1 MEAHMKLKILSVAIL
16 SLTLA
21 TFGLVAISGAQS
33 FKTGDSLTVAS
44 SEVIDGSAY
53 IAGSIID
60 VAGTIDGDLYCAGEN
75 VTISGTV
82 KGDIICAAQTLTF
95 TGTTTGDIRL
105 AGQTVTVGGT
115 VDGSATIAGQTVTL
129 DSKGSIGRDATFAG
143 QNTIIRGEVSRD
155 INVGSETLLLDSIV
169 GRNVTA
175 DVNYLKLEAA
185 TDVAGV
191 FNYTSP
197 QTFTKAD
204 GANIVGPVNYTER
217 NEERTNAA
225 NFDPT
230 GVVIAILMLLV
241 SSIMFALVFPQVL
254 HRVTRNG
261 AASPS
266 QALLS
271 VLVGFIAAIV
281 MPVVIGLLMVTVLG
295 IPFGLVVLLAWCLIV
310 ASSGVFA
317 AYYIG
322 RVVWPG
328 QGNIVLATLIGALLI
343 SVLLFIPLLNI
354 LVVLLSVSY
363 GSGVVLRH
371 LQKYFKAPNY
381 DLKIAPAKKKSV

>member
-1 MEAHMKLKILSVAIL
+1 MEAHMKLKILSIVIL

-21 TFGLVAISGAQS
+21 TFGLVAVSGAQS
-33 FKTGDSLTVAS
+33 FRTGDTSTISS

-53 IAGSIID
+53 IAGSIVD

-82 KGDIICAAQTLTF
+82 KGDIICAAQTLNF

-105 AGQTVTVGGT
+105 GGQTVTVGGA
-115 VDGSATIAGQTVTL
+115 VDGSATIAGQTITL
-129 DSKGSIGRDATFAG
+129 ESKGSIGRDATFAG

-155 INVGSETLLLDSIV
+155 INVGSETLLLDSTV

-185 TDVAGV
+185 TDVGGV

-204 GANIVGPVNYTER
+204 GANIVGAVNYTER
-217 NEERTNAA
+217 SEEATSAA

-241 SSIMFALVFPQVL
+241 SSVMFALVFPQVL
-254 HRVTRNG
+254 HNVTRKSVS
-261 AASPS
+261 SPS

-271 VLVGFIAAIV
+271 VLVGFVAGIV
-281 MPVVIGLLMVTVLG
+281 MPVVIGLIMVTILG
-295 IPFGLVVLLAWCLIV
+295 IPFGIVVLIAWCLIV

-317 AYYIG
+317 AYSIG
-322 RVVWPG
+322 RFMWPS
-328 QGNIVLATLIGALLI
+328 QRNIILATLIGALII
-343 SVLLFIPLLNI
+343 SVLLFIPLVNI
-354 LVVLLSVSY
+354 FVVIVSVSY
-363 GSGVVLRH
+363 GSGVVLRY

-381 DLKIAPAKKKSV
+381 SLTTTPTKK